1 MDGLSGTRP
10 KILYAE
16 KEVINWTNVALRR
29 VRWWRPDAIFAE
41 EIFFFSVT
49 VGTPSQAT
57 APEART
63 P

>member
-1 MDGLSGTRP
+1 
-10 KILYAE
+10 
-16 KEVINWTNVALRR
+16 

>member
-1 MDGLSGTRP
+1 VDGTNWASSES
-10 KILYAE
+10 LYAE

-49 VGTPSQAT
+49 VGTSSQAT

>member
-1 MDGLSGTRP
+1 MGSLGL
-10 KILYAE
+10 ILNFYAE
-16 KEVINWTNVALRR
+16 EEVINWTNVGLRR

-41 EIFFFSVT
+41 EIFFSVT
-49 VGTPSQAT
+49 VGMTSQAT